1 MTASEPLLVVR
12 EADVTDAEAIADLA
26 LELSYQIDASD
37 VRHRLAGLATGHV
50 VIVATTSERV
60 IGWLH
65 GFQSASLLHGDRVE
79 VAGLTIASDQQ
90 GRGVGTALVA
100 RLEQWAIGR
109 GVAAVR
115 VLSGSER
122 SAAHRFYLARGY
134 LNLKSEQVFI
144 KSLRIE

>member
-1 MTASEPLLVVR
+1 MAVSEPLLVR

-37 VRHRLAGLATGHV
+37 VRRRLARLATGHV
-50 VIVATTSERV
+50 VFVATTSERV
-60 IGWLH
+60 VGWLH
-65 GFQSASLLHGDRVE
+65 GFQSLSLLHGDRVE
-79 VAGLTIASDQQ
+79 IAGLTIVSDQQ

-100 RLEQWAIGR
+100 RLEQWAIGH
-109 GVAAVR
+109 GIAAVR

-134 LNLKSEQVFI
+134 RNLKSEQVFV
-144 KSLRIE
+144 KSLRIG

>member
-1 MTASEPLLVVR
+1 MAASEPLLVVR
-12 EADVTDAEAIADLA
+12 EAGVTDAEAIADLA

-37 VRHRLAGLATGHV
+37 VRHGQAGLATGHV
-50 VIVATTSERV
+50 VFVATTSERV

-65 GFQSASLLHGDRVE
+65 GFQSTSLLHGDRVE
-79 VAGLTIASDQQ
+79 VAGLTIASDHQ
-90 GRGVGTALVA
+90 GHGVGTALVA
-100 RLEQWAIGR
+100 RLEQWAVGR

-134 LNLKSEQVFI
+134 RNLKSEQVFI